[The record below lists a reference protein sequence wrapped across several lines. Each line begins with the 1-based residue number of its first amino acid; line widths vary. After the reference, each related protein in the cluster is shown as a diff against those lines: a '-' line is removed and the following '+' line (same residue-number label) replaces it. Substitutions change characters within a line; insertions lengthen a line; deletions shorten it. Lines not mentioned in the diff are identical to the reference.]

1 VSTSAKSAKRP
12 YTEKQGRY
20 LGFIQRFTKARGYAP
35 TEAGIQRH
43 FGVSA
48 PSVHQMIVRL
58 TELGLIER
66 VPFAA
71 RSIRVLIPDDE
82 MPAAV
87 AAREAAGDPQPKPA
101 GPKPPYTA
109 RQGQYLA
116 FIQRYTRQ
124 HNYPP
129 SAADIQMFFG
139 VSAPSVHL
147 MIVTLTKR
155 GFIERIPYTPR
166 SIRIL
171 LPAEAEVLPQ
181 LEL

>member
-1 VSTSAKSAKRP
+1 VSETTKPQKL
-12 YTEKQGRY
+12 YTEKQGQY
-20 LGFIQRFTKARGYAP
+20 LGFIRRFTKTRGYAP
-35 TEAGIQRH
+35 TESEIQMH

-71 RSIRVLIPDDE
+71 RSIRVLVPDEE

-87 AAREAAGDPQPKPA
+87 AAREAAASPQPKAP

-109 RQGQYLA
+109 KQGQYLA
-116 FIQRYTRQ
+116 FIHNYTRR

-129 SAADIQMFFG
+129 AEQDIQMFFG

-166 SIRIL
+166 SIRVL
-171 LPAEAEVLPQ
+171 LPPEILPQ